1 MKNIYVKK
9 YQRKRNILL
18 KKWNNIS
25 IIFFVVILD
34 IPNNVYGSMVSYYQV
49 QTEKPIILTSLLLEG
64 IKSMLNEKLSMI
76 NPIYNP
82 YTIII
87 FLN

>member
-49 QTEKPIILTSLLLEG
+49 
-64 IKSMLNEKLSMI
+64 
-76 NPIYNP
+76 
-82 YTIII
+82 
-87 FLN
+87 